1 MRCFDVINV
10 YDCGIVLQLVKS
22 GPRIPAWTSRRVE
35 IVLKEK
41 QLPYDYHAGGWK
53 LVCGRPPALAAL
65 QRGRRFTRAKDSLK
79 HE

>member
-1 MRCFDVINV
+1 MINV

-53 LVCGRPPALAAL
+53 LVCGRPPRSCRTATGEGIH
-65 QRGRRFTRAKDSLK
+65 QSKR
-79 HE
+79 